1 MRLLFIFLLFIQTLS
16 AQEQVVNAV
25 SNFVKDPVNKNAK
38 ITFKV
43 IDVETGKT
51 IASHRP
57 EQAIVGA
64 STTKLFSTSSAF
76 EILGATFQMKTRIY
90 CDGYIDKDSILH
102 GNVWIRGGGDVGM
115 GSKFFSKENQELNF
129 LNDWTDSLKRLGI
142 KHIEGALIADAS
154 EFGYEGTPAS
164 WSSVDV
170 GNYYGA
176 FSGGLNFYD
185 NTLKIAFKTAGPG
198 TKPVFIETY
207 PKVEGF
213 QLKNQLVAGNV
224 TSDQST
230 IHGDAFEL
238 NRSIT
243 GTIPKNSNYYIT
255 KSSLPDPEI
264 SLAQEWERV
273 LLKNNIQV
281 ADGAKSV
288 RLHFKEMVT
297 DNKDTSVYNTK
308 KLLFTIPSKSIQDIA
323 YWTNLK
329 SVNVFAEGI
338 LNAVS
343 YYKTGDGST
352 TAAVKYITNYWS
364 KKIDTK
370 GLVLNDGSGLS
381 RANAISANHFCA
393 LLSYMYKSKSYAD
406 FKATLPV
413 VGKTGTVKGICT
425 KGAAAGRIQMKSGT
439 LKGVKAFAGYVYSSS
454 GKTLAFSISVNNF
467 TCSSETL
474 VQKMEQLFNE
484 MALY

>member
-1 MRLLFIFLLFIQTLS
+1 MRILFIFLLFIQTLT
-16 AQEQVVNAV
+16 AQEAVVNAV

-43 IDVETGKT
+43 IDLETGKT
-51 IASHRP
+51 VASHKP

-76 EILGATFQMKTRIY
+76 EILGSKFQMKTRIY
-90 CDGYIDKDSILH
+90 SDGYLDKDSILH
-102 GNVWIRGGGDVGM
+102 GNIWIRGGGDVGL
-115 GSKFFSKENQELNF
+115 GSKFFCKENEELRF
-129 LNDWTDSLKRLGI
+129 LSDWTDSLKKLGI

-154 EFGYEGTPAS
+154 EFGYEGSPAS
-164 WSSVDV
+164 WSNADV

-176 FSGGLNFYD
+176 FAAGLNFYD
-185 NTLKIAFKTAGPG
+185 NTLKIVFKTGAPG
-198 TKPVFIETY
+198 TKPVFLETI

-213 QLKNQLVAGNV
+213 KLTNQLSAGNIS
-224 TSDQST
+224 SDQST

-238 NRSIT
+238 NRKIT
-243 GTIPKNSNYYIT
+243 GTIPKNSAYFVT
-255 KSSLPDPEI
+255 KGSLPDPEI
-264 SLAQEWERV
+264 ELAEEWERV

-288 RLHFKEMVT
+288 RLHFKETYAV
-297 DNKDTSVYNTK
+297 KRDTTPYTK
-308 KLLFTIPSKSIQDIA
+308 RKLLFTVPSKSIQDIA

-329 SVNVFAEGI
+329 SINLFAEGI

-352 TAAVKYITNYWS
+352 KAAVSYITNYWS
-364 KKIDTK
+364 SKIDVK
-370 GLVLNDGSGLS
+370 GIVLNDGSGLS

-393 LLSYMYKSKSYAD
+393 LLSYMYKSKSYED

-413 VGKTGTVKGICT
+413 VGKSGTVKNICV

-439 LKGVKAFAGYVYSSS
+439 LSGVKAFSGYVYSSS
-454 GKTLAFSISVNNF
+454 GKKLAFSISVNNF
-467 TCSSETL
+467 SCSSETL
-474 VQKMEQLFNE
+474 VQKMEQIFNA
-484 MALY
+484 MAEY